1 MTIPSGDSTWTLQQ
15 QQIINAAF
23 RKIGVLVDGASYTT
37 TQYTGASEALNNL
50 VFSLYAMGMPLWAIN
65 TTFFTLTEGQTAYN
79 VGQFTNTIP
88 PGGTQPNL
96 AISAPLKILQAWS
109 RDMNSETDI
118 PMNIYTQY
126 NYNLLSTKINQGYPV
141 HLWYQPFNQ
150 SGTITIWPA
159 PDSYSASNRVIYF
172 TYQRAFNQF
181 DAITDG
187 ADFPQVWL
195 EPLIYSLAHR
205 LSPEYGLP
213 LSEQDKLNE
222 TANALI
228 ENALSFGTE
237 EGSFFI
243 QPDWVVMGMGQGNP
257 NGY

>member
-1 MTIPSGDSTWTLQQ
+1 MTISGDASWNMTRD
-15 QQIINAAF
+15 QIVNAAF
-23 RKIGVLVDGASYTT
+23 RKIGVAVDGATAT
-37 TQYTGASEALNNL
+37 PTQLQNAYEALNNI
-50 VFSLYAMGMPLWAIN
+50 VFSLYAQGMPVWAMT
-65 TTFFTLTEGQTAYN
+65 TTFFTPVLGQIAYP
-79 VGQFTNTIP
+79 VGLGI
-88 PGGTQPNL
+88 GTGNL
-96 AISAPLKILQAWS
+96 NIQAPLKITQAFS
-109 RDMNSETDI
+109 RDNISNTDI

-141 HLWYQPFNQ
+141 HLWYQPLNQ
-150 SGTITIWPA
+150 AGTITIWPA
-159 PDSYSASNRVIYF
+159 PDQYTAANRVIYF
-172 TYQRAFNQF
+172 VYQRAFDQF
-181 DAITDG
+181 DASTDTP
-187 ADFPQVWL
+187 DFPQVWL

-205 LSPEYGLP
+205 LGPEFGIP

-228 ENALSFGTE
+228 QNALSFGTE